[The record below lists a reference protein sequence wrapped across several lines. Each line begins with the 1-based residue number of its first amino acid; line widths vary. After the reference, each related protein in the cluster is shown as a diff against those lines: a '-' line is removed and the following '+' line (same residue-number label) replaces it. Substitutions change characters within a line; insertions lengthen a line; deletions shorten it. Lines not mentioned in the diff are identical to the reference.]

1 MRKYL
6 LISALMATLILPTA
20 QGQLPPLPPL
30 PPGPALP
37 PPPAPDMPL
46 PPPAAGR
53 PPLDLTHFF
62 RKTPY
67 VTASLAVQRDVLRRA
82 QAFLASRKLYNG
94 AIDGVPGPATEAAIM
109 RYQASRGLVQN
120 GRLDTATL
128 EDLHLL
134 PGSKDMLPPAP

>member
-1 MRKYL
+1 M
-6 LISALMATLILPTA
+6 
-20 QGQLPPLPPL
+20 
-30 PPGPALP
+30 
-37 PPPAPDMPL
+37 
-46 PPPAAGR
+46 
-53 PPLDLTHFF
+53 
-62 RKTPY
+62 
-67 VTASLAVQRDVLRRA
+67 QRDVLRRA